1 MSSLN
6 LFAAMD
12 ISASGMSVQRQR
24 LNVIASNM
32 ANVTTTRTPEGG
44 PYRRQEV
51 IMREAPP
58 VFEYQVPPP
67 KRYLLGYQ
75 TDPSHFFIPGIPP
88 LAEERIGH
96 GAQVDY
102 IHQDTT
108 PPRMIFDPDHP
119 DADENGYV
127 AMPNIDII
135 TEMVDMISATRAYE
149 ANVTA
154 LNASK
159 NMALRAMDIGRA

>member
-1 MSSLN
+1 MSTLN
-6 LFAAMD
+6 LFAALD
-12 ISASGMSVQRQR
+12 ISASGLSVQRQR
-24 LNVIASNM
+24 LNVIASNI
-32 ANVTTTRTPEGG
+32 ANQETTRTPEGG

-58 VFEYQVPPP
+58 MLEYQPPESR
-67 KRYLLGYQ
+67 RYLLGRR
-75 TDPSHFFIPGIPP
+75 TDPGHIYIPGVNSRE
-88 LAEERIGH
+88 EERIGH
-96 GAQVDY
+96 GTEVDY
-102 IHQDTT
+102 IHQETG
-108 PPRMIFDPDHP
+108 PPQMRFDPDHP
-119 DADENGYV
+119 DSDENGYV
-127 AMPNIDII
+127 AMPNIDVI